1 MSNYD
6 LRKGVIYCS
15 IGVFLIGLQP
25 VIANSRPKTIDPFI
39 FGGITAIIEALIF
52 MPFYFLERKSIKKEK
67 RANSLLHGW
76 KKKRNIFLLLVIGIA
91 FSAIPIMLYIGYGIT
106 GAINSSL
113 ALKSEIV
120 MALLFGYLL
129 LNEKIS
135 KIQVFFCFT
144 LFFGLFLAITEGFKY
159 VLGLDLGVLIIL
171 ISVILFTFIHALTKI
186 SFDRDELFPSQ
197 VIFIRTSISGILITI
212 IYIVIFPIENLKVI
226 FYGNNFLF
234 FLLMGID
241 YGFSLYMWYKALS
254 YIEIGKVTIINSLT
268 PIVSSFF
275 SFLLL
280 GENFTVFHLIGLSI
294 IILSIIMIVKM
305 KKEPSPT

>member
-1 MSNYD
+1 MSRYD
-6 LRKGVIYCS
+6 LKKGIIYCS
-15 IGVFLIGLQP
+15 LGVFLIGLQP

-39 FGGITAIIEALIF
+39 FGGITALIEAMIF
-52 MPFYFLERKSIKKEK
+52 MPFYLVERKSIKRENK
-67 RANSLLHGW
+67 ANLLLNGW
-76 KKKRNIFLLLVIGIA
+76 KKKRNMILLFVIGIA

-120 MALLFGYLL
+120 VALFFGYLL

-135 KIQVFFCFT
+135 KIQVFFCCT
-144 LFFGLFLAITEGFKY
+144 LFFGLFLAITEGFRY
-159 VLGLDLGVLIIL
+159 VVGFDFGVIIIL

-197 VIFIRTSISGILITI
+197 VVFIRTLMSGILITI
-212 IYIVIFPIENLKVI
+212 IYLMIFPIKNLKVI

-241 YGFSLYMWYKALS
+241 YGFSLYVWYKALS
-254 YIEIGKVTIINSLT
+254 YIEIGKVTIMNSFT

-280 GENFTVFHLIGLSI
+280 GENFTGFHLIGLSI
-294 IILSIIMIVKM
+294 IILSIVMIVKM
-305 KKEPSPT
+305 KKEPSST